1 MSLTSPFPSVATILE
16 DGVSSLGPGDASANS
31 SMAADIGTKLEYV
44 ITQEV
49 LQLYI
54 YSYLDRLLVT
64 VAMPIIFIIGVIGN
78 ASVIVVFLRIKG
90 MRTVTNHYLINL
102 AIADMLFFLAAVPQF
117 WILYATSPVFADYK
131 SISRPYCKLTMFAT
145 DVGIIVSGLT
155 VIVVTLER
163 YVAICWPH
171 KFKQLSTRPRA
182 ILVCGLIW
190 LFTCLYKI
198 PTIIFADL
206 YEVNLVWPESSN
218 ETDFDQYPRTK
229 VECSYCLPRAHKPC
243 GRFRF
248 SLTVDQFLLLM
259 VIPVTMVLYTLI
271 VLQLQRL
278 SKSSSLRGSAG
289 SSSTRMKK
297 QVVRMLIVTITV
309 YIICITPFRLLNLF
323 DIFQHS
329 LPPDITWVLVNTA
342 RIMMYTNSAVNP
354 IIYNIMSDRYRHAF
368 RQTFLCC
375 IPSYVNVN
383 GEASSDRKSKYTN
396 NASTRFEYE
405 RSTR

>member
-1 MSLTSPFPSVATILE
+1 MSIPGQTTSVATVLE
-16 DGVSSLGPGDASANS
+16 DDVVWST
-31 SMAADIGTKLEYV
+31 AADDPFAVVNDTTLFTIPIIPE
-44 ITQEV
+44 I

-54 YSYLDRLLVT
+54 YSYVDRILVT

-78 ASVIVVFLRIKG
+78 VSVIVVFLRVKT

-102 AIADMLFFLAAVPQF
+102 AIADLLFFLAAVPQF
-117 WILYATSPVFADYK
+117 WILYATSVVFADYK
-131 SISRPYCKLTMFAT
+131 EISRPYCKLTMFAT

-155 VIVVTLER
+155 VILVTLER

-190 LFTCLYKI
+190 LFTSLYKI
-198 PTIIFADL
+198 PTIVFADL
-206 YEVNLVWPESSN
+206 YKFNLIWPNGTIYE
-218 ETDFDQYPRTK
+218 DYPKSK
-229 VECSYCLPRAHKPC
+229 VECSYCLPRSYKHC
-243 GRFRF
+243 NSFRL

-278 SKSSSLRGSAG
+278 TKTSSLRGSAG

-323 DIFQHS
+323 DIYKHN
-329 LPPDITWVLVNTA
+329 LPPDITWILVNTA

-368 RQTFLCC
+368 RETFLCC

>member
-1 MSLTSPFPSVATILE
+1 MNWTSPSPSTSALIE
-16 DGVSSLGPGDASANS
+16 DALSSDEIANS
-31 SMAADIGTKLEYV
+31 TLGAMDDQPQFEQR
-44 ITQEV
+44 ITLEV

-54 YSYLDRLLVT
+54 YSYVDKLLVT

-78 ASVIVVFLRIKG
+78 TSVIVVFFRIKT

-102 AIADMLFFLAAVPQF
+102 AIADLLFFLSAVPQF
-117 WILYATSPVFADYK
+117 WILYASSPVFADYK
-131 SISRPYCKLTMFAT
+131 NISLPYCKFSMFGT

-155 VIVVTLER
+155 VILVTLER

-190 LFTCLYKI
+190 LFTSLYKI
-198 PTIIFADL
+198 PTLVFSNL
-206 YEVNLVWPESSN
+206 YTITLIWPETN
-218 ETDFDQYPRTK
+218 ITKYEEYPRTK

-243 GRFRF
+243 DRFRF

-278 SKSSSLRGSAG
+278 TKTSSLRGSAG

-323 DIFQHS
+323 DIYQYM
-329 LPPDITWVLVNTA
+329 LPANITWVLVNTA

-368 RQTFLCC
+368 RDTFLCC
-375 IPSYVNVN
+375 IPGYMNVN